1 MYNGIGLRTP
11 RGTGTS
17 GYVQKNKSFSKPKG
31 KITNTPYD
39 YGKDEGA
46 KSVNIRS
53 RRKVLPEVKKHK
65 MRRQVELDCLLMEE
79 ELRKTL
85 EVNGSNGA
93 IDGTIDESDILLKVA
108 RFRSEKLMELEEYH
122 LNNSKEALSEQKD
135 REMDRLRDAFR
146 IKEDFKEGDAFR
158 FEKSEKADEQLED
171 AEEGQV

>member
-31 KITNTPYD
+31 QINNAPYD
-39 YGKDEGA
+39 YGKDEAA

-53 RRKVLPEVKKHK
+53 RRKVLPEVKMHK

-79 ELRKTL
+79 ELRKNL
-85 EVNGSNGA
+85 ENNGGNDDDSA
-93 IDGTIDESDILLKVA
+93 IDESDILLKVA
-108 RFRSEKLMELEEYH
+108 RFRSERLKKLEEYH

-146 IKEDFKEGDAFR
+146 IKEDSKEGDAFR
-158 FEKSEKADEQLED
+158 FEKNEKADEKLED